1 MLASSDTDLSDQLRN
16 SFAPPLLRCGVLD
29 VSGRRCVFPSRAR
42 LCRTYASSLFHTTS
56 GQRRAVYDG
65 EGVLT
70 FVRAGVDRRRM
81 LGPFRCS
88 SEAPFRRLLRRPTG
102 SPTLLAVERTRP
114 TAPERLPRVD
124 LGRPRPRALRPPLP
138 CIRLVPAAHASGR
151 CEQVRS
157 VLFIDGALCLRS
169 SVQAPRAGPIP
180 HVSAP
185 PRCRP
190 EPIPSVPRCPC
201 RSPP

>member
-1 MLASSDTDLSDQLRN
+1 MRLALTCAIHTHQPRSMRRRSPKDTSSTRPVRDLREYRGAVVVLASSDTDLSDQLRN

-88 SEAPFRRLLRRPTG
+88 SEAPFRRLLRCPTG
-102 SPTLLAVERTRP
+102 SLTVLAVERTRP
-114 TAPERLPRVD
+114 TAPSVS
-124 LGRPRPRALRPPLP
+124 RAS
-138 CIRLVPAAHASGR
+138 I
-151 CEQVRS
+151 
-157 VLFIDGALCLRS
+157 
-169 SVQAPRAGPIP
+169 
-180 HVSAP
+180 
-185 PRCRP
+185 
-190 EPIPSVPRCPC
+190 
-201 RSPP
+201 